1 MILRTAANLL
11 RIIPRR
17 PLVRHLLVSALV
29 ATALNVIPGSA
40 FAASEFARSE
50 YWLINGPDYRQVTK
64 AVFEE
69 YRSGHSCMRIETKS
83 YPASGKSAAVTQ
95 AHCYL

>member
-1 MILRTAANLL
+1 M
-11 RIIPRR
+11 
-17 PLVRHLLVSALV
+17 RHLLVSALV
-29 ATALNVIPGSA
+29 ATALNLIPGSA
-40 FAASEFARSE
+40 FAASDLARTE

-69 YRSGHSCMRIETKS
+69 YRNGHSCLRIETKS